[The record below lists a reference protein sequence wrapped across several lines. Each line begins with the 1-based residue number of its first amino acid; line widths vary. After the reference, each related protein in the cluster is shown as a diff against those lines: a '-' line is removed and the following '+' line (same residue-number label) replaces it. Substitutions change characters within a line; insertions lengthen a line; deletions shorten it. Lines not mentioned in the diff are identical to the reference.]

1 MTSCGGKNFGK
12 ISGLPGHVQV
22 HRVVHVGEGEEALQR
37 DFELYLCISEYLV
50 VDEDLDEKQGRWD
63 VDKADL
69 AGLVV
74 DVGVPDLGQEA
85 ALGRDKRIGSG
96 HSDLHIKLATLVR
109 ASLGPQNSRSK
120 WSPSGSWHGQP
131 HPALP
136 LRSQV
141 LGHLLLDPRGR
152 LAPQLLEDV

>member
-1 MTSCGGKNFGK
+1 MTSCGGKNIGK
-12 ISGLPGHVQV
+12 ISGLPSYVQV

-74 DVGVPDLGQEA
+74 DVGVPDLCEEA
-85 ALGRDKRIGSG
+85 ALG
-96 HSDLHIKLATLVR
+96 
-109 ASLGPQNSRSK
+109 
-120 WSPSGSWHGQP
+120 
-131 HPALP
+131 
-136 LRSQV
+136 
-141 LGHLLLDPRGR
+141 
-152 LAPQLLEDV
+152 